1 MDKTN
6 LQPNPQAETGTMA
19 LVKLLR
25 GGLLTVPAEVCKQLK
40 LKDGDYLDVELTER
54 GILLKPVTVIDRQ
67 EAWRKIREAQ
77 ASVRYIGPEP
87 RPSPEEEER
96 WIFETLAE
104 EEKEHA

>member
-1 MDKTN
+1 MNKTN
-6 LQPNPQAETGTMA
+6 TQANLQAETGSMA

-25 GGLLTVPAEVCKQLK
+25 GGLLTVPAEVRKALR
-40 LKDGDYLDVELTER
+40 LKDGDYLDLELTEN
-54 GILLKPVTVIDRQ
+54 GILLKPVAVIDRQ

>member
-1 MDKTN
+1 MNKAN
-6 LQPNPQAETGTMA
+6 AQSNPQAEIGTMA

-25 GGLLTVPAEVCKQLK
+25 GGLLTVPAEVRKELR

-54 GILLKPVTVIDRQ
+54 GILLKPVAVIDRQ
-67 EAWRKIREAQ
+67 EAWRRIREAQ

-96 WIFETLAE
+96 WIFEMLAKE
-104 EEKEHA
+104 EEEHA